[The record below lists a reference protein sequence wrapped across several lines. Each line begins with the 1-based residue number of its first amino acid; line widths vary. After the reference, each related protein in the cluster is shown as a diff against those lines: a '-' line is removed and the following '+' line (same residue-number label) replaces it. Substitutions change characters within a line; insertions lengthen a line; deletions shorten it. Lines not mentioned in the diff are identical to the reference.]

1 MSIASR
7 QRNPK
12 RPTHWSRPLFPGPD
26 KGYIDARQ
34 FGMMR
39 APSDSTC
46 ESHNYKPHGKF
57 CGVIKAIKNFR
68 AEVRAKARESKFDL
82 KST

>member
-7 QRNPK
+7 KRNPK
-12 RPTHWSRPLFPGPD
+12 RPTHSSRPLYPGPD
-26 KGYIDARQ
+26 KNLVSMKPIRL
-34 FGMMR
+34 FR
-39 APSDSTC
+39 SDD